1 MPPPDRLTGNEDSY
15 DVKPIFERFRA
26 MSGNPNLGR
35 TAELPLLPGVDRLD
49 RCAELLPVT
58 GLDLHKGNLGV
69 SLHDKVDVTPTIAKT
84 MRHDR
89 PPIAAQ
95 PARRNALTKEPEVLS
110 LFRHGASVA
119 RIAPTCCTICLRIA
133 SSQRVAEKSSLG

>member
-1 MPPPDRLTGNEDSY
+1 MPHPDRLTGNEDSY

-26 MSGNPNLGR
+26 MSGNPNPGR
-35 TAELPLLPGVDRLD
+35 TAELPLLPGVDGLD
-49 RCAELLPVT
+49 RRAELLSVT
-58 GLDLHKGNLGV
+58 GLDLHKGDLGV
-69 SLHDKVDVTPTIAKT
+69 SLHDEIDIATPIAKA

-119 RIAPTCCTICLRIA
+119 RIDPTCCTISLRIA
-133 SSQRVAEKSSLG
+133 SSQRVADQSSLG